1 MSGIAQLPSMKAT
14 NRATEGPASRLLR
27 KLTPPFTKLFS
38 PGLCLDQRPMA
49 RAHKHGYLLG
59 SCTVGGT
66 AQEPTLVFV
75 VLRAASIEW
84 FEDEVTARTAGSSS
98 GELPLV
104 STTVVHEERRP
115 SAPPRKGAKATPNT
129 NVATF
134 TLRVVTRARELHL
147 EADSET
153 AMRDWLEAIKH
164 RLVANGAD
172 PEIASPRAPPRSKK
186 GSSDAT
192 SSQVERLLSVGSA
205 RSDDART
212 TQARWLM
219 AQEGQQLSDDDLEE
233 QRPSPPA
240 RRASKSGNR
249 GGTKPEPSQLDA
261 TDYVAC
267 LPGGACLIQP
277 SQLVMLTW
285 LLAIVALGEGAY
297 LLYSA

>member
-1 MSGIAQLPSMKAT
+1 MSTIGPLNAPK
-14 NRATEGPASRLLR
+14 ATEGPASRLLR
-27 KLTPPFTKLFS
+27 KLTPPFTRLMS
-38 PGLCLDQRPMA
+38 PGLCLDSRPMA

-66 AQEPTLVFV
+66 AQEPALVFV

-84 FEDEVTARTAGSSS
+84 FEDEVTARTAGSSL

-115 SAPPRKGAKATPNT
+115 SAPPRKGAKAPPKPD
-129 NVATF
+129 VATL

-147 EADSET
+147 EADSES
-153 AMRDWLEAIKH
+153 ALREWLAAIKE

-172 PEIASPRAPPRSKK
+172 PENASPRAPPRSKK
-186 GSSDAT
+186 GSPGT
-192 SSQVERLLSVGSA
+192 KPSQAERLLPAGSA

-212 TQARWLM
+212 TQARWLF

-233 QRPSPPA
+233 QRPPPPA
-240 RRASKSGNR
+240 RGASKSSDK
-249 GGTKPEPSQLDA
+249 GGRSPELAQLDA

-267 LPGGACLIQP
+267 LPGGACLVRP
-277 SQLVMLTW
+277 SQIVMFTW
-285 LLAIVALGEGAY
+285 LLAIIALGEGAY
-297 LLYSA
+297 LLKMA